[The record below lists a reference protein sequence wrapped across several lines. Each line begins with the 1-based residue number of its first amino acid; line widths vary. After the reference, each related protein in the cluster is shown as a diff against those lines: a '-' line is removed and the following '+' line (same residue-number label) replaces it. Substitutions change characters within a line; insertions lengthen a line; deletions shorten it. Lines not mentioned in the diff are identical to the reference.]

1 MDRRVF
7 VLIFLAVLVL
17 IGADLRYHRLPE
29 PEVQPGFDFGVA
41 RARLPALTAFG
52 APHPVGTAANASV
65 AATLVEGLLAAGY
78 TPEVQTGYTCGPL
91 GMCGSFRNVIA
102 KKTGRTSGPAV
113 LLLAHHDSTPATS
126 GGHDN
131 GLGAAV
137 VLEIARQLAP
147 APPFAHDVIFLFD
160 DGEEVGLLGAQA
172 FLERHPDAGRIAAAV
187 NVDGLGGPTTFRFVG
202 PGDGWMAGVAA
213 RGVSRPWASSLLSA
227 FGRYSSGFDDSR
239 LFAERA
245 IPNVVLA
252 GIQGYQAYHTP
263 LDRAERV
270 APAVIAARGRS
281 ALELTRT
288 LADGPLEPGLG
299 RGVYFD
305 VLGTWLF
312 GWPNALAPWVAG
324 FALALVG
331 LLILGGGQRVAPRTV
346 ALGLLGLGVAL
357 ALAVVL
363 PAVILSLRTPIAAD
377 RSVLVPGSGLFLA
390 WSLSFLGVALAALL
404 PIGAGHGAA
413 LGLAAG
419 LVGLVT
425 AFTHPGAS
433 YLFVAPTLAG
443 GLAGLASLRFSRQLG
458 RSPFRPGPPLLLAV
472 ALAASV
478 SALIGAGDGLQ
489 AGLLASLPRGLA
501 AVVLYPVLVLAS
513 WTLRRAVVVGAAA
526 LAGLALVLTVTATP
540 IDEVVPSSLR
550 LWTIDGDDHRA
561 LVFGALPP
569 AYAERAEWRTEA
581 KVFPWS
587 SGSAP
592 GQVSSATV
600 AVGPLPVLVDVVSAT
615 IAAGRSLQAKACTT
629 RGAEQLLL
637 AFPPEALGIQV
648 KIEGQVANLP
658 EAAAQWSGGWQTL
671 SLASLIDGCVALE
684 LRTPTAQ
691 PFTLWLTDLKYG
703 LPAAVDRRYGARPPH
718 YLPQHLGDA
727 TMATRRIPL

>member
-1 MDRRVF
+1 MARRVF
-7 VLIFLAVLVL
+7 VLVVLAVVVLV
-17 IGADLRYHRLPE
+17 GADLRYHRLPE
-29 PEVQPGFDFGVA
+29 PQVHPGFDFGVA
-41 RARLPALTAFG
+41 RAQLPALTAFG
-52 APHPVGTAANASV
+52 VPHPVGTVANASV
-65 AATLVEGLLAAGY
+65 AATLVQALLHAGY
-78 TPEVQTGYTCGPL
+78 DPEVQSGYACGPL

-102 KKTGRTSGPAV
+102 KKRGRVEGPAV

-137 VLEIARQLAP
+137 VLEIARQLQA
-147 APPFAHDVIFLFD
+147 APPFTHEVIFLFD

-172 FLERHPDAGRIAAAV
+172 FLDRHPDAARVAAAV

-227 FGRYSSGFDDSR
+227 FGRYSSGFDDSQ
-239 LFAERA
+239 LFAERS

-270 APAVIAARGRS
+270 DPAVIGARGRS

-288 LADGPLEPGLG
+288 LAQGPVEPGLG

-324 FALALVG
+324 VALALVG
-331 LLILGGGQRVAPRTV
+331 LLILGGGQTLPPRR
-346 ALGLLGLGVAL
+346 VAL
-357 ALAVVL
+357 AFLGLAAAL
-363 PAVILSLRTPIAAD
+363 ILAVILPTLALHLRTPIAAD
-377 RSVLVPGSGLFLA
+377 RSVLVPGSGLALA
-390 WSLSFLGVALAALL
+390 WSLSFLGVALAALR
-404 PIGAGHGAA
+404 PIGEGHGAA
-413 LGLAAG
+413 LGLGAG
-419 LVGLVT
+419 VLGLLT

-443 GLAGLASLRFSRQLG
+443 GLAGLASLRFSRQYG

-472 ALAASV
+472 ALGASL
-478 SALIGAGDGLQ
+478 SALIGAGEGLQ
-489 AGLLASLPRGLA
+489 AGLFSSVPR
-501 AVVLYPVLVLAS
+501 AVAMLVLYPVLVLAS
-513 WTLRRAVVVGAAA
+513 WTLRRALVLGGAMLAA
-526 LAGLALVLTVTATP
+526 LAFLLTVTATP

-561 LVFGALPP
+561 LVFGALPK

-592 GQVSSATV
+592 GQVASATV
-600 AVGPLPVLVDVVSAT
+600 AVGPLPVLLDLRNEP
-615 IAAGRSLQAKACTT
+615 AAGGKWIRARACTT

-637 AFPPEALGIQV
+637 GFPPEASGIQV
-648 KIEGQVANLP
+648 RVEGQAAVLP
-658 EAAAQWSGGWQTL
+658 AAAAQWSGGWQTL
-671 SLASLIDGCVALE
+671 SLASLVEGCVALE
-684 LRTPTAQ
+684 LRTPTPQ
-691 PFTLWLTDLKYG
+691 PFVLWLTDLKYG
-703 LPAAVDRRYGARPPH
+703 LPAAADRRYGTRPPH

-727 TMATRRIPL
+727 TMATRRISL